1 MPSATATPAPL
12 LDRFIE
18 RVSVP
23 DVVMRPAVRTAIA
36 ARVLKEKRAADRS
49 GVDPVAAFAAAR
61 SGGPIAIETQAA
73 NDQHYEVEP
82 GFYELVLGPRLKY
95 SSCLFETPSTTLAQ
109 AEEAMLALTVERA
122 GIEDG
127 MRVLDLGCGW
137 GSLTLW
143 LAEKHRGVQITSVSN
158 SAPQRRFIEQV
169 AAERGLT
176 VDVITADV
184 NELDLG
190 RRFDRIVSV
199 EMFEHVRNHG
209 ALLTRLRRHLEDD
222 GALFVHVFAHRA
234 RGYEFE
240 DTWMTRRFFSGGVM
254 PVRGWL
260 GRIVDA
266 PLQVER
272 EWWLDGT
279 HYARTGRAWLENI
292 DARRDE
298 VLAVFAEAY
307 GEEAAMH
314 RVRDWRLFFL
324 ACEEIFAFRGG
335 REYGVSH
342 TLLRPKN

>member
-1 MPSATATPAPL
+1 MPL
-12 LDRFIE
+12 LDQVIE

-23 DVVMRPAVRTAIA
+23 DAVMRPAVRTAIA
-36 ARVLKEKRAADRS
+36 ARVLRERRAQAGTDA
-49 GVDPVAAFAAAR
+49 VATFASAR
-61 SGGPIAIETQAA
+61 SGGPIAVETHAA
-73 NDQHYEVEP
+73 NDQHYEVTP
-82 GFYELVLGPRLKY
+82 PFYELTLGPRLKY
-95 SSCLFETPSTTLAQ
+95 SSCLFETPTTTLAE

-143 LAEKHRGVQITSVSN
+143 LAEKHPGVQVTSVSN
-158 SAPQRRFIEQV
+158 SAPQRRFIEAR

-176 VDVITADV
+176 VDVHTADV
-184 NELDLG
+184 NTLDLD

-209 ALLTRLRRHLEDD
+209 ALLTRLRDHLTDD

-254 PVRGWL
+254 PVHGWL
-260 GRIVDA
+260 GRLNDA
-266 PLQVER
+266 PFAIDR

-279 HYARTGRAWLENI
+279 HYARTGRAWLDNL

-298 VLAVFAEAY
+298 VLAVLAEAY
-307 GEEAAMH
+307 GEDAAP
-314 RVRDWRLFFL
+314 RRFRDWRLFFL

-342 TLLRPKN
+342 TLLRPS

>member
-1 MPSATATPAPL
+1 
-12 LDRFIE
+12 
-18 RVSVP
+18 
-23 DVVMRPAVRTAIA
+23 MRPAVRTAIA
-36 ARVLKEKRAADRS
+36 ARILRERRAASRA
-49 GVDPVAAFAAAR
+49 GGDPVAAFATAR
-61 SGGPIAIETQAA
+61 NGGPIAIETQAA

-95 SSCLFETPSTTLAQ
+95 SSCLFERADTTLAD

-143 LAEKHRGVQITSVSN
+143 LAEHHPGVQVTSVSN
-158 SAPQRRFIEQV
+158 SAPQRRHIERV
-169 AAERGLT
+169 ARERGLT
-176 VDVITADV
+176 VDVVTADV
-184 NELDLG
+184 NALELG

-209 ALLTRLRRHLEDD
+209 ALLRRLRDHIADD
-222 GALFVHVFAHRA
+222 GALLVHVFAHRA
-234 RGYEFE
+234 NGYEFE

-260 GRIVDA
+260 GRIEGSPFA
-266 PLQVER
+266 VEAD
-272 EWWLDGT
+272 WWLDGT
-279 HYARTGRAWLENI
+279 HYARTGRAWLENL

-298 VLAVFAEAY
+298 VLAVLEAGY
-307 GEEAAMH
+307 GPMAAP
-314 RVRDWRLFFL
+314 RRLRDWRLFFL

-342 TLLRPKN
+342 TLLRPR